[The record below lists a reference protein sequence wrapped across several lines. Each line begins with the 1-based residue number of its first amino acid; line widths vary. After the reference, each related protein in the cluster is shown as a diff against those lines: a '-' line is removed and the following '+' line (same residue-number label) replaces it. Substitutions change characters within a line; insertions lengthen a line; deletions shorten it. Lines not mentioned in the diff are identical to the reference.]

1 VKSIDEAV
9 EWLKRAPF
17 DAGAEIEI
25 RPFHEIEDFNP
36 NLTPELRQQEQ
47 LLCEQLGGKK

>member
-1 VKSIDEAV
+1 VKLIDEAV

-25 RPFHEIEDFNP
+25 RAFHEMEDFGP
-36 NLTPELRQQEQ
+36 NFTPELRQQAH
-47 LLCEQLGGKK
+47 LLCEQSGGKK

>member
-1 VKSIDEAV
+1 MDEAV

-25 RPFHEIEDFNP
+25 REIEADFDDM
-36 NLTPELRQQEQ
+36 QEWT
-47 LLCEQLGGKK
+47 ERARVGARGSKA